1 MSVVSFETFQR
12 HRWGMAWGMVSR
24 RHAPRQYCGTMRLLA
39 KSLAFEW
46 GMEGFDESPHHIDTV
61 DESGARGAW
70 IFKSSHDAG
79 ARE

>member
-1 MSVVSFETFQR
+1 MSVVSSETFQR
-12 HRWGMAWGMVSR
+12 HRWGMEWGMVSR
-24 RHAPRQYCGTMRLLA
+24 RHAPRHYPDGMRLFA
-39 KSLAFEW
+39 KSGALEW
-46 GMEGFDESPHHIDTV
+46 GMVVFDESPHHIATV